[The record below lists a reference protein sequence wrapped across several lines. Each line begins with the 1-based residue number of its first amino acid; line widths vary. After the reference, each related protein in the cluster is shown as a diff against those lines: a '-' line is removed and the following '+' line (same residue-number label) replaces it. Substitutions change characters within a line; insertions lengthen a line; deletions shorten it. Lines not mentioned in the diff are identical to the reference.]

1 MTAVVLLALAAR
13 AAPPGSL
20 PADVVVP
27 GSGGTSVNWTTL
39 RIEVEGAATGI
50 GVGSMPATLEQD
62 ARAEI
67 GPNLLKRAQDLE
79 VRGGL
84 RVSAIL
90 AEPTLG
96 PQVGSQIGLWEV
108 DEARYF
114 ASGKV
119 VLRASVS
126 IADVLKPWTVSES
139 VNRGDVLV
147 DAPLISGV
155 LVDARGI
162 EVTPAFAPRLL
173 DQAGAPVFDG
183 RVWADRAT
191 QATIARYVTDPSH
204 PAAAMA
210 GATPMIV
217 VAAGAMGSDLVLSGD
232 DAAAL
237 RAQGAV
243 DALRGGALVIV
254 VDAP

>member
-1 MTAVVLLALAAR
+1 VTPLLVLAFAAQ
-13 AAPPGSL
+13 AAPPATL
-20 PADVVVP
+20 PGDVVVP
-27 GSGGTSVNWTTL
+27 GSGGTWINWTTL
-39 RIEVEGAATGI
+39 RLEAEGAATGI
-50 GVGSMPATLEQD
+50 GVGSMPATLEQE

-79 VRGGL
+79 VRSGM

-90 AEPTLG
+90 SEPTLG

-139 VNRGDVLV
+139 VDRGDVLV
-147 DAPLISGV
+147 DAPLVSGV
-155 LVDARGI
+155 LVDARGV

-173 DQAGAPVFDG
+173 DAAGVPVFDG

-191 QATIARYVTDPSH
+191 QATITRYVTDPAH

-217 VAAGAMGSDLVLSGD
+217 VAAGAMGSDLLLTAD

-254 VDAP
+254 VDPP